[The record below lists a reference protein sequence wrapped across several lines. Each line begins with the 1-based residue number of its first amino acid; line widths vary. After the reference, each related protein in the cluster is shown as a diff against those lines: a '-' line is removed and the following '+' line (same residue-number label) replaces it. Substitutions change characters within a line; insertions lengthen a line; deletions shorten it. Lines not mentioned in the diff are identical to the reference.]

1 MTDHKPAPRV
11 SVILTSYNHEKFVS
25 QAIESVINQT
35 FVDYELIIADDLSS
49 DGSWEII
56 KSYKDSRIRFF
67 RSEKTERG
75 LINKV
80 LRSGMVRGQ
89 YVAIHHSDDVWE
101 HNKLTKQ
108 VALLD
113 SEPEVAAVFTN
124 ATIID
129 EEGGG
134 IAMQNDNPTAQS
146 YFQIFNKA
154 DRSRHE
160 WLNYFFYHKNCLC
173 HPSLMIRKECYD
185 SLGYYNMNYRQTAD
199 FEFWT
204 RLCMRKE
211 IKVLSEPLVRF
222 RVLNKER
229 NTSSYTLDNVI
240 RDRFEYSQIIKNF
253 LQIEDA
259 EEIMKIFPKAEQYQS
274 GDSGVAKYL
283 LARIAIDSNIK
294 EAQIFGLEI
303 LASLMADEK
312 MAKQCLES
320 HGFSLSDYFQLTGKT
335 NVFSIAISPPGA
347 TSKLGII
354 VDRIVADLHWWRK
367 NWRERLNKLLS
378 KNGMGR

>member
-1 MTDHKPAPRV
+1 MTDHKPAPKV
-11 SVILTSYNHEKFVS
+11 SVILTSYNHETFVS

-56 KSYKDSRIRFF
+56 KSYKDSRIRLF

-129 EEGGG
+129 EEGRG

-185 SLGYYNMNYRQTAD
+185 SLGYYNMNFRQTAD
-199 FEFWT
+199 FEYWT

-211 IKVLSEPLVRF
+211 IKVLSEPLVCF
-222 RVLNKER
+222 RVLNKEK

-253 LQIEDA
+253 LQIEDV
-259 EEIMKIFPKAEQYQS
+259 EEIVKIFPNAEKYQS
-274 GDSGVAKYL
+274 GDPGVAKYL

-294 EAQIFGLEI
+294 EAQIFGLEL
-303 LASLMADEK
+303 LASLMSDEK
-312 MAKQCLES
+312 IAKQCLKS
-320 HGFSLSDYFQLTGKT
+320 HGFSLADYFHLTGKT

-347 TSKLGII
+347 SSKLGVI

-367 NWRERLNKLLS
+367 NWRERLNQLLS
-378 KNGMGR
+378 KN

>member
-1 MTDHKPAPRV
+1 MTDRKPIPKV
-11 SVILTSYNHEKFVS
+11 SVILTSYNHEAFVS
-25 QAIESVINQT
+25 QAIESVLNQT

-56 KSYKDSRIRFF
+56 NSYRDSRIRFF

-80 LRSGMVRGQ
+80 LKSGMVRGQ

-101 HNKLTKQ
+101 HNKLIKQ

-113 SEPEVAAVFTN
+113 SEPEVGAVFTN

-129 EEGGG
+129 EEGSE
-134 IAMQNDNPTAQS
+134 IAMENNHPTAQS

-199 FEFWT
+199 FEYWT
-204 RLCMRKE
+204 RLCMRNE

-222 RVLNKER
+222 RVLNKEK

-253 LQIEDA
+253 LQIEDV
-259 EEIMKIFPKAEQYQS
+259 EEILKIFPNAEKYQS
-274 GDSGVAKYL
+274 GDPGVAKYL

-303 LASLMADEK
+303 LASLISDEK
-312 MAKQCLES
+312 IAKQCLES
-320 HGFSLSDYFQLTGKT
+320 HGFSLADYFQLTGKT

-347 TSKLGII
+347 TSKLGVI

-367 NWRERLNKLLS
+367 NWRERLNQLLS
-378 KNGMGR
+378 KN